1 MPGTVINR
9 PILLHE
15 AAHLVLE
22 ITADADQ
29 AGSRHEQ
36 RTDDLAL
43 RALHA
48 YFPIPAH
55 AHQLGQTACIV
66 GIALVDAD
74 RQCRMGVPRVDASL
88 LQGGQSL
95 N

>member
-1 MPGTVINR
+1 VNRVSLANAAPGSIAHAAQVKLTIAVFLM
-9 PILLHE
+9 PILFPSSSYELCCYAFGFSDA

-48 YFPIPAH
+48 YFPIPAN
-55 AHQLGQTACIV
+55 AV
-66 GIALVDAD
+66 
-74 RQCRMGVPRVDASL
+74 RR
-88 LQGGQSL
+88 
-95 N
+95 

>member
-1 MPGTVINR
+1 MVWRNVRAVTTPMPGTVINR

-48 YFPIPAH
+48 YFPIPAN
-55 AHQLGQTACIV
+55 AV
-66 GIALVDAD
+66 
-74 RQCRMGVPRVDASL
+74 RR
-88 LQGGQSL
+88 
-95 N
+95 